1 MNSQISNSDAFA
13 TLKLVI
19 DQLNTFNQVI
29 EQLQAQIN
37 KLSSQISTF
46 MLTESASS
54 INLEEIA
61 NITVTAA
68 KSEKLSDFFMFN
80 RNQKKLHFFVTKLCL
95 KLSKNADQF
104 LTNKNKINYVMS
116 CLENDAVCTMNSFF

>member
-1 MNSQISNSDAFA
+1 M
-13 TLKLVI
+13 I

-61 NITVTAA
+61 NITITTT
-68 KSEKLSDFFMFN
+68 KFEKLSDSLMFN
-80 RNQKKLHFFVTKLCL
+80 
-95 KLSKNADQF
+95 KN
-104 LTNKNKINYVMS
+104 
-116 CLENDAVCTMNSFF
+116 